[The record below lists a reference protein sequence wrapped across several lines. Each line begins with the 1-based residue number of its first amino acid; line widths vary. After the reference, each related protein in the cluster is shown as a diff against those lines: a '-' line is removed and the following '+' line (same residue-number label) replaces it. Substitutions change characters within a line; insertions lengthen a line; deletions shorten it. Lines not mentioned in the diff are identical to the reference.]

1 MFTEEG
7 WILGNIHILILG
19 PPLTG
24 ALVSPSFVEV
34 HMKFWS
40 FQTAVP
46 LTLDHSL
53 PGTWQK
59 IKNLQ
64 FCNQYATFP
73 ATDFDLKQIADA
85 SMLLVAYILAW
96 GMRWILTPVDRV
108 PYPLSSHAN
117 REVYICRTRIL
128 FAFLSRNKIRKTQF
142 TGHHLVLAAVPW
154 SWQ

>member
-7 WILGNIHILILG
+7 WILGNIQILG

-46 LTLDHSL
+46 LTLTTL
-53 PGTWQK
+53 CRERGRRLRT
-59 IKNLQ
+59 
-64 FCNQYATFP
+64 CNFAINMPRSRQ
-73 ATDFDLKQIADA
+73 LISISKQIADA

-117 REVYICRTRIL
+117 REVYICQTRIL